1 MSEQNK
7 AGTRRLIDV
16 VWNRRASDTADELF
30 APEAVIYESEV
41 PLPGT
46 GPAVVKKGIRA
57 VYAASGQPHH
67 NR

>member
-7 AGTRRLIDV
+7 AGIRRLIDV
-16 VWNRRASDTADELF
+16 SGISVRLIQPLF
-30 APEAVIYESEV
+30 APEAVIYESEM

>member
-7 AGTRRLIDV
+7 AGIRRLIDV
-16 VWNRRASDTADELF
+16 SGISVRLIQPLF

-57 VYAASGQPHH
+57 LYAPGQPHH